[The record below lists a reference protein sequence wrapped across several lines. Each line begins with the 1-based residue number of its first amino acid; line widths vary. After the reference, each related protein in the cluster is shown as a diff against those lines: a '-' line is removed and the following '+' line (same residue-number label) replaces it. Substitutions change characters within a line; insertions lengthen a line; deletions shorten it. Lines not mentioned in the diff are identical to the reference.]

1 MKKDFYYYL
10 FFFSFFSL
18 CFFFFLVVGA
28 VEGVVGPG
36 ADIVEEVVGAALRA
50 HVLLAGDEGHKIEL
64 VAVVVA
70 RVRAEATND
79 ALIRV
84 GNNDDGVL
92 LGSAVPSLDIPLQ
105 LRAESVKVLPGITE
119 TSGTRL
125 DLSALK
131 TKRKI
136 GANALHYIS

>member
-1 MKKDFYYYL
+1 M
-10 FFFSFFSL
+10 
-18 CFFFFLVVGA
+18 VGA

-50 HVLLAGDEGHKIEL
+50 HVLFAGDEGHKIEL

-105 LRAESVKVLPGITE
+105 LRAESVKVLPRITE